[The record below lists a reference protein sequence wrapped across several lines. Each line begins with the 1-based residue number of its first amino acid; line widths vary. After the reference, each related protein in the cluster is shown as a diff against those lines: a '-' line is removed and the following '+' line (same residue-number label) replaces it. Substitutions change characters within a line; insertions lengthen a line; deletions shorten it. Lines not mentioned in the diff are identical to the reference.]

1 MTKTLIEKLKEMK
14 SEFERWKKLFE
25 ETINNANNLIN
36 DTSVTVAEI
45 REMIEATDQTIKE
58 IDGFVTKLSSDY
70 DKMRK
75 ELDAMK
81 QNSWLKLFG
90 VFRKNE

>member
-1 MTKTLIEKLKEMK
+1 MTKTLIEKLKEIK
-14 SEFERWKKLFE
+14 SEFERWKK
-25 ETINNANNLIN
+25 IVDKIVNNVDDLIVT
-36 DTSVTVAEI
+36 TSETVAEI
-45 REMIEATDQTIKE
+45 REMIEATDKTIKE

-70 DKMRK
+70 DTMRK

-90 VFRKNE
+90 VFKKK

>member
-1 MTKTLIEKLKEMK
+1 MTKTLIEKLKEIK

-45 REMIEATDQTIKE
+45 REMIEATDKTIKE

-70 DKMRK
+70 DTMRK

-81 QNSWLKLFG
+81 NNSWLKLFG
-90 VFRKNE
+90 VFKKHE

>member
-1 MTKTLIEKLKEMK
+1 MKTLIEKLKEIK
-14 SEFERWKKLFE
+14 EEFERWKKLFE
-25 ETINNANNLIN
+25 KTISNANNLIK

-45 REMIEATDQTIKE
+45 REMIEATDQTMKE

-70 DKMRK
+70 DTMRK

-81 QNSWLKLFG
+81 KNSWLKLFG
-90 VFRKNE
+90 VFRKI

>member
-45 REMIEATDQTIKE
+45 RGMIEATDQTIKE

>member
-1 MTKTLIEKLKEMK
+1 MKTLIEKLKEIK
-14 SEFERWKKLFE
+14 EEFERWKKLFE
-25 ETINNANNLIN
+25 KTISNANNLIK

-58 IDGFVTKLSSDY
+58 IAGFVTKLSSDY

-81 QNSWLKLFG
+81 KNSWLKLFG
-90 VFRKNE
+90 VFSK